1 MFLSNNFH
9 FWDFGAF
16 QTLVN
21 WLKISN
27 IKMSFSYQTRSKS
40 VVASPNKSRGNKEDF
55 RTKYKTE
62 KCKFYELGNCRY
74 GDKCAFAHG
83 D

>member
-1 MFLSNNFH
+1 
-9 FWDFGAF
+9 
-16 QTLVN
+16 
-21 WLKISN
+21 
-27 IKMSFSYQTRSKS
+27 MSFGYQTPMKS
-40 VVASPNKSRGNKEDF
+40 VVLSPNKSRGNKEDF

-83 D
+83 ESEVKSKTHVPQNYKTK

>member
-1 MFLSNNFH
+1 
-9 FWDFGAF
+9 
-16 QTLVN
+16 
-21 WLKISN
+21 
-27 IKMSFSYQTRSKS
+27 MSYSYQTRSKS
-40 VVASPNKSRGNKEDF
+40 VVLSPNKSRGNKEDF